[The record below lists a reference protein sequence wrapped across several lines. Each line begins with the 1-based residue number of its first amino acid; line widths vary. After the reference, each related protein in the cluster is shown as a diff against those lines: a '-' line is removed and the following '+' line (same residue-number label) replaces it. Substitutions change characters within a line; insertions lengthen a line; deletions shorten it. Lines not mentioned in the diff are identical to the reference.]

1 MRRRTRGSRSSCVS
15 QTELNVGRGDLF
27 VGNGALRQRVTTE
40 LVADVACDERDGG
53 YRRHTVH
60 SRSGTREV
68 RAFIEQ
74 VETRYDVSSGR
85 GIAHDGLGLALND
98 LARIRIRTST
108 PIAIDS
114 YRDARG
120 TGSFL
125 LVSPVT
131 SETVGAG
138 MVT

>member
-1 MRRRTRGSRSSCVS
+1 MCLAD
-15 QTELNVGRGDLF
+15 QLDVGRGDLF
-27 VGNGALRQRVTTE
+27 VGSGAVPPRVTTE
-40 LVADVACDERDGG
+40 LVADVAWMNATEARVGTP
-53 YRRHTVH
+53 YVLKA
-60 SRSGTREV
+60 GTREV

-85 GIAHDGLGLALND
+85 GIAHDGLGLGLND
-98 LARIRIRTST
+98 LARIRLRTST

-114 YRDARG
+114 YRDVRG